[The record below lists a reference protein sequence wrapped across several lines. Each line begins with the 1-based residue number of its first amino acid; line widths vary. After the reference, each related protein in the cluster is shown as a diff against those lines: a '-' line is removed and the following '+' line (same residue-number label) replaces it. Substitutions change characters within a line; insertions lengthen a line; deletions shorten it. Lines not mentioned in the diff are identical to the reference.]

1 MSFFGYTNPDVLN
14 RHQKPTPSDS
24 TNIYNG
30 SWVQRMENFKD
41 LKEMFGEYPR
51 VNKTVIPTEF
61 NDFTTNSIA
70 ANYKPQVRL
79 FNNFYNGLAK
89 DENHYSYGQEK
100 YIPPSYPHH
109 FINTNKFSPLYLAE
123 MNRQEKKDNNEML

>member
-1 MSFFGYTNPDVLN
+1 MSFFGYTNPAVLS

-51 VNKTVIPTEF
+51 VKKTVIPSEF
-61 NDFTTNSIA
+61 NDFTTNSIILSISTLTA
-70 ANYKPQVRL
+70 T
-79 FNNFYNGLAK
+79 AK
-89 DENHYSYGQEK
+89 RSIQKTNSLEK
-100 YIPPSYPHH
+100 TSRRRN
-109 FINTNKFSPLYLAE
+109 IN
-123 MNRQEKKDNNEML
+123 